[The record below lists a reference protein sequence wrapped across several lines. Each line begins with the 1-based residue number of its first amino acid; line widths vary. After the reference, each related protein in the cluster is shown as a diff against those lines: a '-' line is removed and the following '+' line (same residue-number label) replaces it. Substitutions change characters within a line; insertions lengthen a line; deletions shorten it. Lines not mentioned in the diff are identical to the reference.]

1 MSWPQEHHH
10 WCTAGCVGEFR
21 RSGRWW
27 GRRRGWMRRS
37 CVPFATVISCGGII
51 ACDRRHFSVARNV
64 RWFRL
69 LHSTLCVCV
78 QSHGV
83 DRNEV
88 VGVKG
93 RRTGGNGKW
102 HKFGMSPYEFTI
114 ITGGLGHEHMR
125 MGMGSATRMWMET
138 CVYVYNNGLRAG

>member
-1 MSWPQEHHH
+1 
-10 WCTAGCVGEFR
+10 
-21 RSGRWW
+21 
-27 GRRRGWMRRS
+27 MRRS

-93 RRTGGNGKW
+93 RRTGGIHGVQARLLW
-102 HKFGMSPYEFTI
+102 LHLHWETPT
-114 ITGGLGHEHMR
+114 
-125 MGMGSATRMWMET
+125 ATDQQ
-138 CVYVYNNGLRAG
+138 